1 MRGQALHAQVI
12 TMRFCNFLLLNVLVL
27 NALWAQHRTTG
38 LLISDEKY
46 ARTAVLPT
54 YSGSKYN
61 EIPLKASLKK
71 YCPVAGDQK
80 QIGACVGWSVG
91 YGALTIMRAQ
101 KAGIEDPS
109 QITAM
114 ANSAAYIYNQI
125 KLKPEDCSVGAY
137 IEDALVLL
145 NEKGTCLESSF
156 NYAKNDCRAIPS
168 TTLQTEAMQ
177 YRIQDFATVVQV
189 DEPGKSKIAKICKV
203 LATQTPMVVGIGI
216 TPDFW
221 EILPG
226 MQLWDPADEQLP
238 SSYHAMV
245 LVGYDNVEKQ
255 VELLNSFGPAWGRNG
270 FIRMKYDDFERLC
283 RYAYVLMPDQT
294 NTEVLSFQRTIK
306 TSTKEAPVD
315 HLSGEFVFRRPAGYL
330 KTEEGEEVPFFEEV
344 ATRWDE
350 QEKVYKTEVPFFE
363 VGDVFQLLARE
374 IPRGRYAYVFSQS
387 PGAKVNLHFPN
398 VVAAGRTAGFV
409 LEKTAEIVIP
419 GEESLLQ
426 LPSIGQDYLCILYS
440 NAPILDLD
448 VRING
453 VQSGT
458 GSFSDRVNK
467 AFADVLIPAD
477 QVRFNP
483 SRMAFSAI
491 PNPNVQQVAVP
502 LILAVE
508 AK

>member
-1 MRGQALHAQVI
+1 MRGQAPHAQI
-12 TMRFCNFLLLNVLVL
+12 TTMRFCYFLLLNLLVL
-27 NALWAQHRTTG
+27 TALLAQQRTTG
-38 LLISDEKY
+38 LLVSDEKY
-46 ARTAVLPT
+46 AQTAVLPT

-61 EIPLKASLKK
+61 EIPLKANLRK

-80 QIGACVGWSVG
+80 QFGACVGWSVG
-91 YGALTIMRAQ
+91 YGALTIMRAL

-145 NEKGTCLESSF
+145 KEQGDCLENSF
-156 NYAKNDCRAIPS
+156 NYNKQDCKAAPS
-168 TTLQTEAMQ
+168 PNLQTEAMQ
-177 YRIQDFATVVQV
+177 YRIQDFATVIQV
-189 DEPGKSKIAKICKV
+189 DESGKSKIAKICKV
-203 LATQTPMVVGIGI
+203 LATQTPLVVGIGI

-226 MQLWDPADEQLP
+226 TQLWDPLEDQAP
-238 SSYHAMV
+238 NSYHAMV
-245 LVGYDNVEKQ
+245 LIGYDNVEKQ

-270 FIRMKYDDFERLC
+270 FIRMKYDDFQRLC
-283 RYAYVLMPDQT
+283 RYAYVLMPDQS
-294 NTEVLSFQRTIK
+294 NTEVLSVQRSIK
-306 TSTKEAPVD
+306 TSTKETPID

-350 QEKVYKTEVPFFE
+350 QTKVYKTETPYFE
-363 VGDVFQLLARE
+363 VGDAFQLLARE

-387 PGAKVNLHFPN
+387 PGAKVNLHFPK

-409 LEKTAEIVIP
+409 LERTAEIVIP

-426 LPSIGQDYLCILYS
+426 LPSIGEDYLCILYS
-440 NAPILDLD
+440 NSPILDLD
-448 VRING
+448 VRINA

-467 AFADVLIPAD
+467 AFADVLIPPD
-477 QVRFNP
+477 QVRFSPN
-483 SRMAFSAI
+483 RMSFSAI
-491 PNPNVQQVAVP
+491 PNPDAQQVAVP
-502 LILAVE
+502 MILAVE